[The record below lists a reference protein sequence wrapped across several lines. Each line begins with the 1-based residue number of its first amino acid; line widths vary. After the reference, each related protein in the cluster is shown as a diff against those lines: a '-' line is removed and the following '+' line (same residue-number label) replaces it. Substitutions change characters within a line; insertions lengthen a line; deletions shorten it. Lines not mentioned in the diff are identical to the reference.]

1 MARKRSMT
9 TEELFD
15 IICKILKEKG
25 RLPDI
30 LDYGLA
36 MHNPALIANYEHS
49 LKNKLDYGGNEG
61 IYLDLWMEYT
71 ADGKMCAKEERKNL

>member
-1 MARKRSMT
+1 MNRPMT

-15 IICKILKEKG
+15 KIQDRLKEKG

-36 MHNPALIANYEHS
+36 THSPVPIKTYE
-49 LKNKLDYGGNEG
+49 
-61 IYLDLWMEYT
+61 
-71 ADGKMCAKEERKNL
+71 

>member
-1 MARKRSMT
+1 MARKRPIT
-9 TEELFD
+9 TEELLD

-36 MHNPALIANYEHS
+36 THNPVPITTSGRPRSKGYHFQHY
-49 LKNKLDYGGNEG
+49 KKL
-61 IYLDLWMEYT
+61 
-71 ADGKMCAKEERKNL
+71 